1 MAVSR
6 FASGDAGPGGRAG
19 MRSASAYRIH
29 VQRPKRG
36 PAMATYGTK
45 ASDKVDKTMHE
56 RKAGTL
62 KSGTSGKRVMSKK
75 QAIGI
80 RLPEA
85 RSGLRQSAAQKLSLI
100 HISEP

>member
-1 MAVSR
+1 
-6 FASGDAGPGGRAG
+6 
-19 MRSASAYRIH
+19 
-29 VQRPKRG
+29 
-36 PAMATYGTK
+36 MATYGTK

-80 RLPEA
+80 GLPEA
-85 RSGLRQSAAQKLSLI
+85 RSGLRQGAGQKTGAKKPAAKRKS
-100 HISEP
+100 S